1 MCIDSKNDQS
11 VVTMPGFNFTTGNPT
26 FPCMHAGF
34 VKSNNTAG
42 VDHNLFYW
50 MYKTANW
57 TTQPVTIFL
66 NGGPGASSTF
76 ANFLLNGPLQISET
90 IANVTNPVDNTT
102 SLVTEFGVNIN
113 PVGSWADN
121 STMIYIDQPI
131 GTGFSYSNPTEYL
144 TNMEQYAEEWIVF
157 MDNLYLMYP
166 EF

>member
-1 MCIDSKNDQS
+1 
-11 VVTMPGFNFTTGNPT
+11 
-26 FPCMHAGF
+26 
-34 VKSNNTAG
+34 
-42 VDHNLFYW
+42 

-90 IANVTNPVDNTT
+90 IANVTDPVDNTT

-121 STMIYIDQPI
+121 STMILALD
-131 GTGFSYSNPTEYL
+131 SPTL
-144 TNMEQYAEEWIVF
+144 TLPSTSLTWSST
-157 MDNLYLMYP
+157 P
-166 EF
+166 RSG